1 MAVHKGSEGVVKVG
15 SDTVA
20 EVTGFSFDETSD
32 TIEST
37 ALSNTARSYVADY
50 VTFSGTVDCMWD
62 ETDTNGQGSMTVG
75 STVTLNLYPEGSGSG
90 ATYYTG
96 SAIITS
102 TTSPLIIA
110 SLISPSPEVFEL
122 IEPLASTTPAWP
134 PGPSFHNICCSHA

>member
-62 ETDTNGQGSMTVG
+62 ETDTSGQGAMTVG

-102 TTSPLIIA
+102 ISRANAMGSIVTASFSFQGANALTSA
-110 SLISPSPEVFEL
+110 T
-122 IEPLASTTPAWP
+122 A
-134 PGPSFHNICCSHA
+134 